1 MCGIAGQYALSGG
14 EPDEMLVRRMSG
26 RLAHRG
32 PDGEGFFSDGHVALA
47 HRRLSIIDLSEDAV
61 QPMSNEDGSLL
72 LVFNGEIYNYRELRK
87 ELLLLAHRFR
97 SESDSEVILHAFEEW
112 GPGCLA
118 RFNGMWA
125 FALYDRVSGELFCAR
140 DRFGIKPFY
149 YAITDGSLYFASEIK
164 ALLEHPDLGTR
175 PDDEMVMAFLVW
187 GGMDHTPATM
197 FEGISQL
204 PPAHFMVIRDGV
216 VHPPERYWQLFM
228 SDAVLSP
235 GSADEAD
242 ADGQCIDL
250 LRDSVRLRLR
260 SDVPV
265 GTCLSGGIDS
275 STIVGLINELIRTEP
290 QGSVGD
296 RQNTFSA
303 RYADKRY
310 DEGTF
315 IDIALAGTDISPH
328 SVYPDPDQ
336 LREHLDRLVYMQDE
350 PFGSLSIFAQYCVMH
365 LAGTR
370 VRVVLDGQGADEQLG
385 GYIAYMVPFFRSL
398 VRHPARAAEE
408 IGWSFLHHHAFF
420 RDAFKQTRVR
430 SGRRALL
437 KGSMPIID
445 RYAGT
450 LDRVLA
456 AEIEAT
462 NLPALLHYEDRN
474 SMAFSVEARVP
485 FLDYRLAEFFAALPL
500 DRKIHRGVT
509 KSILRKAIAG
519 IVPDAIRCRM
529 DKVGFAAPDEVWM
542 KEDIRSL
549 ICSILTSE
557 SFRKRKYWNAPAVE
571 KSYRDFIAGRLAYS
585 HDIWRIVCTELWL
598 RIFFDRRAGDP

>member
-1 MCGIAGQYALSGG
+1 MCGIAGHFAMSGG

-26 RLAHRG
+26 RLVHRG
-32 PDGEGFFSDGHVALA
+32 PDGEGFFRDGRIALA
-47 HRRLSIIDLSEDAV
+47 HRRLSIIDLSEHAV
-61 QPMSNEDGSLL
+61 QPMTNEDGSLL

-87 ELLLLAHRFR
+87 ELALLGHRFR

-112 GPGCLA
+112 GPECLA

-125 FALYDRVSGELFCAR
+125 FALYDSTCGELFCAR

-149 YAITDGSLYFASEIK
+149 YALRDGSLYFASEIK
-164 ALLEHPDLGTR
+164 ALLEHPGIGTR
-175 PDDEMVMAFLVW
+175 PDDEMVMAFLAW
-187 GGMDHTPATM
+187 GVMDHTPATM
-197 FEGISQL
+197 FAGISQL
-204 PPAHFMVIRDGV
+204 PPAHFMVVRGGEAL
-216 VHPPERYWQLFM
+216 PPERYWRLFM
-228 SDAVLSP
+228 SDTVVSR
-235 GSADEAD
+235 GSAEEAD
-242 ADGQCIDL
+242 AAGRCIDL

-275 STIVGLINELIRTEP
+275 STIVALINGLIRTESP
-290 QGSVGD
+290 GSVGD

-303 RYADKRY
+303 RYADERF
-310 DEGTF
+310 DEGRF
-315 IDIALAGTDISPH
+315 IDIALAGTEISPH
-328 SVYPDPDQ
+328 SVYPDPDR
-336 LREHLDRLVYMQDE
+336 LKEHLDRLVYMQDE

-365 LAGTR
+365 LAGTM

-398 VRHPARAAEE
+398 VRHPARAVSEV
-408 IGWSFLHHHAFF
+408 GLSLLRHHAFF
-420 RDAFKQTRVR
+420 RDAFVQRQVR

-437 KGSMPIID
+437 SGSVPSIN
-445 RYAGT
+445 RYEGT

-485 FLDYRLAEFFAALPL
+485 FLDYRLAEFFGALPL
-500 DRKIHRGVT
+500 DHKIRRGVT
-509 KSILRKAIAG
+509 KSVLRKAIKG

-542 KEDIRSL
+542 KEDLRAL

-557 SFRKRKYWNAPAVE
+557 SFRKRKYWNATAVE
-571 KSYRDFIAGRLAYS
+571 ESFRDFLAGTSAYS
-585 HDIWRIVCTELWL
+585 HEIWRIVCTELWL
-598 RIFFDRRAGDP
+598 RSFFDGRSGNP